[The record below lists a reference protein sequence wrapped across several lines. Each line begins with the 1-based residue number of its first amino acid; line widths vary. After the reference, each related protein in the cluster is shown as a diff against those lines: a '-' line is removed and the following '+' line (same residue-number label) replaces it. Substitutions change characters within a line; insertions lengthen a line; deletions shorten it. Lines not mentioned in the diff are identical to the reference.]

1 MTALRKQ
8 QTPALTLGRRGRDE
22 VWQPRPCA
30 GDHKKLVR
38 EALADTVKRHGES
51 LKELAKV

>member
-1 MTALRKQ
+1 MSALRK
-8 QTPALTLGRRGRDE
+8 PNKLNLGRRGRDE
-22 VWQPRPCA
+22 VFSPKPCA

-38 EALADTVKRHGES
+38 AALADTTARHGET